1 MNKKIILI
9 LALALVSFLM
19 VGAVS
24 AEGLFDFLGSDNGSA
39 PTDGNYTFVVGFS
52 EFPPFG
58 YTDVNGGYT
67 GFDLDLAKEVAKRNN
82 WTFKAQPIIDWES
95 KEVELNSNEIS
106 CIWSEFSIDG
116 RENEYTW
123 SEPYFNNSQVFVV
136 KSDSG
141 IDSVTDLKGKVVET
155 ESESSALNAIENN
168 KTLKDSLG
176 KVNEVNDYDASFMDL
191 QSGACDAVL
200 LDSPSAKYR
209 IAEMFKDD
217 GFKTLDEPVAYEKY
231 GVAFKKGDDGLKNQ
245 VQKTL
250 DEMYKDGTVDKIAQ
264 KYSDYGIPEGVIH
277 P

>member
-9 LALALVSFLM
+9 STLILAGFLM

-24 AEGLFDFLGSDNGSA
+24 AGLFDFLGSGDGSA

-58 YTDVNGGYT
+58 YDDANGGYT

-82 WTFKAQPIIDWES
+82 WTFKAQQIIDWQS

-123 SEPYFNNSQVFVV
+123 SDPYFNNSQVFVV

-141 IDSVTDLKGKVVET
+141 IDSLADLKGKVVEA

-168 KTLKDSLG
+168 TTLKDSLG
-176 KVNEVNDYDASFMDL
+176 KVNQIEDYDTAFMDL
-191 QSGACDAVL
+191 QSGVCDAVI

-209 IAEMFKDD
+209 IVEKFPDD
-217 GFKTLDEPVAYEKY
+217 GFKTLDEPVEYEKY
-231 GVAFKKGDDGLKNQ
+231 GVAFKKGNDGLKNQ

-264 KYSDYGIPEGVIH
+264 KYSDYGIPEGIIH

>member
-9 LALALVSFLM
+9 FSLPLAAFLVM
-19 VGAVS
+19 GAVS
-24 AEGLFDFLGSDNGSA
+24 AEGIFDFFNSGGETDYA
-39 PTDGNYTFVVGFS
+39 DGNFTFVVGFND
-52 EFPPFG
+52 FAPFG
-58 YTDVNGGYT
+58 YKDATGEYV

-95 KEVELNSNEIS
+95 KEVELNSNEIN

-123 SEPYFNNSQVFVV
+123 SDPYFNNSQVFVV
-136 KSDSG
+136 KTDSG
-141 IDSVTDLKGKVVET
+141 IDSVDDLKGKVVEV
-155 ESESSALNAIENN
+155 ESESSALNALDNN

-176 KVNEVNDYDASFMDL
+176 KVNQIEDYNTAFMDL

-200 LDSPSAKYR
+200 VDYPYADYQIVEK
-209 IAEMFKDD
+209 FND
-217 GFKTLDEPVAYEKY
+217 GSFKTLDTHLAYEKY
-231 GVAFKKGDDGLKNQ
+231 GVAFKKGNDGLRNQ

-250 DEMYKDGTVDKIAQ
+250 DEMYKDGTVDRIAQ
-264 KYSDYGIPEGVIH
+264 NYSDYEIPDGVIH